1 MGCGLPQATHLPDP
15 SSSPSAPGTVLGGSA
30 GPFGTG
36 EPVAAGSGV
45 AGGGVDVGVRLWGQA
60 CPPPPH
66 PPTCPSPAPLPGHLG
81 RCWAALLAS
90 TGQGRVL
97 QHTGMGS
104 GGGGFIMWASDL
116 GISRAPPPPQ
126 APTCLDPS
134 SSPRARGAV
143 LGGSAGSFRTGE
155 GFAGRFG
162 VGVGGLFMW
171 ASGKRGCLREVCNPS
186 QSVSNLREFF
196 LAKIPVINTG
206 IPLSQVSLSRTLE
219 NFSWPKFLL

>member
-1 MGCGLPQATHLPDP
+1 MPPPPPPTHLPEP
-15 SSSPSAPGTVLGGSA
+15 SSSPRAPGTMLGGSA
-30 GPFGTG
+30 GFYWTG
-36 EPVAAGSGV
+36 EGVAAHWDGF
-45 AGGGVDVGVRLWGQA
+45 R
-60 CPPPPH
+60 
-66 PPTCPSPAPLPGHLG
+66 
-81 RCWAALLAS
+81 R
-90 TGQGRVL
+90 
-97 QHTGMGS
+97 
-104 GGGGFIMWASDL
+104 GGFIMWASDL
-116 GISRAPPPPQ
+116 GISSAPPPPQ

-162 VGVGGLFMW
+162 VGGGGLFMW

-219 NFSWPKFLL
+219 HFSWPKFLL